1 MDNRKKK
8 WLAGALVIVVLVSGV
23 GLLWSL
29 KTDKSIGKVDYTI
42 PGVPYFGMYNHVG
55 QQNRVISGDTASAVI
70 SILEY
75 WNPGKNNFV
84 EAQRSIRNSQKFIT
98 GESVADFFNKSGYVA
113 KEVHLEDNELK
124 NYINSKSKTPLFA
137 FLSVDGNQPEID
149 RYHPATVIIG
159 FNESEQKVIVQDYW
173 LGNNYEISLTDLDQ
187 RWSRMRK
194 DEQKNYIVVQP
205 QDMSKKLAE
214 LNVRKIDAYPKRT
227 QVMDN
232 ASQMMKNY
240 VLGYGSGRMSEID
253 PLAMSFYLR
262 VENDQNFEKYLPPYF
277 KSLTYYHLADLY
289 LKEKKI
295 EPALAYAQKSVDADH
310 EINKPFN
317 DWPGY
322 DSESVSDTT
331 GELSDPWIILGDVLL
346 ENKNYPKA
354 KEAYEKALKIAP
366 GKAGVKNKLNMIETA
381 LLQTK

>member
-1 MDNRKKK
+1 M
-8 WLAGALVIVVLVSGV
+8 
-23 GLLWSL
+23 
-29 KTDKSIGKVDYTI
+29 
-42 PGVPYFGMYNHVG
+42 
-55 QQNRVISGDTASAVI
+55 
-70 SILEY
+70 
-75 WNPGKNNFV
+75 
-84 EAQRSIRNSQKFIT
+84 
-98 GESVADFFNKSGYVA
+98 
-113 KEVHLEDNELK
+113 
-124 NYINSKSKTPLFA
+124 
-137 FLSVDGNQPEID
+137 
-149 RYHPATVIIG
+149 IIG